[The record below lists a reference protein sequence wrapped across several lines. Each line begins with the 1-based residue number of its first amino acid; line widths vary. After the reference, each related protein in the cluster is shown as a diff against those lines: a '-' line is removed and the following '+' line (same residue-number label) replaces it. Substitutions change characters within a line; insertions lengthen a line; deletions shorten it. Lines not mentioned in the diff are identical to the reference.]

1 MERPAQFRDP
11 ELETSGEI
19 IGFYPREFYTFDN
32 FAAFQV
38 DYLGHRWPTSEHA
51 YHAAKFV
58 DSAPEVVEL
67 LKEARSPHDALR
79 IAQDQKPKCAED
91 WDERKVS
98 VMYEICRLK
107 LVQNVYVLQK
117 LELSGD
123 LEIVEDSPKDDF
135 WGWGPNRDG
144 RNELGKIWMR
154 LRDELRSGE
163 ITPEQI

>member
-11 ELETSGEI
+11 QLETTGEI
-19 IGFYPREFYTFDN
+19 IGFYPREFYVFDN

-38 DYLGHRWPTSEHA
+38 DYIDFRWPTSEHA
-51 YHAAKFV
+51 YHATKFV
-58 DSAPEVVEL
+58 NTAPDVVEML
-67 LKEARSPHDALR
+67 QEARSPHDALR
-79 IAQDQKPKCAED
+79 IAREHKPRQPED
-91 WDERKVS
+91 WDERKVA

-107 LVQNVYVLQK
+107 LLQNSYVLQK

-144 RNELGKIWMR
+144 RNELGKIWMK
-154 LRDELRSGE
+154 LRDELREGL
-163 ITPEQI
+163 ITPERP

>member
-1 MERPAQFRDP
+1 MERPVQFRDP
-11 ELETSGEI
+11 QLETSGEI

-38 DYLGHRWPTSEHA
+38 DYMDFRWPTSEHA

-58 DSAPEVVEL
+58 DTAPEVVEM
-67 LKEARSPHDALR
+67 LKEARSPHDALA
-79 IAQDQKPKCAED
+79 IATEHKPRRAED

-107 LVQNVYVLQK
+107 LVQNAYVLQK

-123 LEIVEDSPKDDF
+123 LDIVEDSPIDDF
-135 WGWGPNRDG
+135 WGWGSSRDG

-154 LRDELRSGE
+154 LREELRAGSIETGTE
-163 ITPEQI
+163 